1 MIAVFVV
8 AFMGRSHAADWLLEM
23 VPIHLN
29 APIQTIRVGPTTTA
43 FYASLTNKS
52 DRPLMVWKEWCSLGY
67 FNLTF
72 ECTRGNG
79 EVFALQRIFGYWTR
93 SFPDPYWVKPG
104 EFYSWP
110 VVMDSNW
117 GGFPKNWKNGVQV
130 KIRAVYENVCDPNIE
145 EMDRKRDQKELEMD
159 EKIDQQLEEEIKE
172 KKLSA
177 EALSAHQSFE
187 ENRKRSLDLYRLAWT
202 GKVFSAPSEVTL
214 YQNTSAH

>member
-1 MIAVFVV
+1 
-8 AFMGRSHAADWLLEM
+8 
-23 VPIHLN
+23 
-29 APIQTIRVGPTTTA
+29 
-43 FYASLTNKS
+43 
-52 DRPLMVWKEWCSLGY
+52 
-67 FNLTF
+67 
-72 ECTRGNG
+72 
-79 EVFALQRIFGYWTR
+79 
-93 SFPDPYWVKPG
+93 
-104 EFYSWP
+104 
-110 VVMDSNW
+110 MDSNW

-202 GKVFSAPSEVTL
+202 GKVFSAPLEVTL